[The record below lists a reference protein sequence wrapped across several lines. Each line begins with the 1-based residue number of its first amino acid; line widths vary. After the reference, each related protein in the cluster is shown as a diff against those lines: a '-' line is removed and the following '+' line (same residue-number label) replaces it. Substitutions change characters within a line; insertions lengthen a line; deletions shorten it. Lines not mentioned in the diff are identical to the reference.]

1 MTLHRTPIAVALA
14 AAALL
19 AAPAPHAAAA
29 PQDLATAL
37 PAATPANPASPDYD
51 GDGKADV
58 AITQIGDLE
67 YRFIHVRYGS
77 GGIADITHTDLG
89 VGGWDPGYALL
100 ARDLDR
106 DGFTDLVVSTQ
117 YASGVTI
124 HIIPGS
130 ATGLQVA
137 DKHSVTL
144 PLREGDDYVR
154 SDAYVRSMAL
164 VESPVRRLAV
174 ATSIHWEDSKGVHDA
189 EGVQLLNLSSAGV
202 PTGSPSK
209 LKPGSGKIPKLVKG
223 AGFGFAMDS
232 WGSQLF
238 IGAPDAKVNGKA
250 EAGAVLAVTL
260 DSAGVKSVKT
270 ITQATKSVTGA
281 VDKYDYFG
289 RALAARDGYLVVGT
303 PGDTVG
309 KVKRTGS
316 IQVFSLSKGKVT
328 PIKRISQNSAGIPGK
343 DERYDWFG
351 SHVAI
356 GQACKGVPAVLVGAP
371 SESITWGHEADGSA
385 WLIPLKKVK
394 GCAASQLYEGH
405 GLPGKPG
412 ERGIGDIVAFVRD
425 AGATSDDLVIG
436 GGGSVSQG
444 PVGRFF
450 KLSGTTGKVLYTEDG
465 LFDTAAGR

>member
-1 MTLHRTPIAVALA
+1 MHRPGRVLATLATSLLLAPIAPAMIA
-14 AAALL
+14 PSAQ
-19 AAPAPHAAAA
+19 AAPM
-29 PQDLATAL
+29 
-37 PAATPANPASPDYD
+37 PAATPASPASPDYD

-58 AITQIGDLE
+58 AITEIGDLE

-77 GGIADITHTDLG
+77 GSIANITHADLG
-89 VGGWDPGYALL
+89 VGGYEIGYALL
-100 ARDLDR
+100 ARDLDG

-117 YASGVTI
+117 YASGVKI

-130 ATGLQVA
+130 ATGLKVA
-137 DKHSVTL
+137 ERHSVTL
-144 PLREGDDYVR
+144 PLREGD
-154 SDAYVRSMAL
+154 AYVRSLAL

-174 ATSIHWEDSKGVHDA
+174 ATSVYWEDSKGTHYE
-189 EGVQLLNLSSAGV
+189 EGVQLLTLSSAGV
-202 PTGSPSK
+202 PTGSPIK

-223 AGFGFAMDS
+223 GSFGFAMDS

-260 DSAGVKSVKT
+260 DSAGVKSVTT
-270 ITQATKSVTGA
+270 ITQSTKSVAGA

-316 IQVFSLSKGKVT
+316 IQIFSLSKGKVT
-328 PIKRISQNSAGIPGK
+328 PIKRISQNSPGIPGK

-351 SHVAI
+351 SHLAI
-356 GQACKGVPAVLVGAP
+356 GTACKGVPAVLVGAP
-371 SESITWGHEADGSA
+371 GEGITKGHEGDGSA

-425 AGATSDDLVIG
+425 AGATTDDLVIG
-436 GGGSVSQG
+436 GGGSVSEG

-450 KLSGTTGKVLYTEDG
+450 KLSGTTGKALFTEDG

>member
-106 DGFTDLVVSTQ
+106 DGFTDLIVSTQ

-137 DKHSVTL
+137 GKHSVTL

-202 PTGSPSK
+202 PTGSPIK

-281 VDKYDYFG
+281 VGKYDHFG
-289 RALAARDGYLVVGT
+289 AGLAARDGYLVVGT
-303 PGDTVG
+303 PGDDVG
-309 KVKRTGS
+309 SIKSTGS
-316 IQVFSLSKGKVT
+316 IQVFSLSKGA
-328 PIKRISQNSAGIPGK
+328 IKPLQRISQASPGVPGK
-343 DERYDWFG
+343 AERGDGFG
-351 SHVAI
+351 YGVAI
-356 GQACKGVPAVLVGAP
+356 GTRCGGVPVVLVGGP
-371 SESITWGHEADGSA
+371 SEAIVHDEADGSA
-385 WLIPLKKVK
+385 WLVPLRKAK
-394 GCAASQLYEGH
+394 GCSASQIYEGH
-405 GLPGKPG
+405 GLPGKPYFH
-412 ERGIGDIVAFVRD
+412 GIGGIVAFVRD
-425 AGATSDDLVIG
+425 RGMANDDLVIG
-436 GGGSVSQG
+436 GYGYSTEQPGRLFWVSAE
-444 PVGRFF
+444 
-450 KLSGTTGKVLYTEDG
+450 TGKVLVTLDG
-465 LFDTAAGR
+465 EFGHVAGR

>member
-19 AAPAPHAAAA
+19 ATPTPQAAAA
-29 PQDLATAL
+29 PQDVATAL

-51 GDGKADV
+51 GDGKADLAV
-58 AITQIGDLE
+58 RLMSMHDAFPWYSWDIQ
-67 YRFIHVRYGS
+67 VRYGS
-77 GGIADITHTDLG
+77 GSSAEVTHTDLG
-89 VGGWDPGYALL
+89 VGGYEIDHALL

-106 DGFTDLVVSTQ
+106 DGFTDLVVPTR
-117 YASGVTI
+117 YASGVKI

-130 ATGLQVA
+130 AAGLQVA

-144 PLREGDDYVR
+144 PLREGDTSVT
-154 SDAYVRSMAL
+154 SLAL

-174 ATSIHWEDSKGVHDA
+174 ATSIYWEDSKGGHFE

-281 VDKYDYFG
+281 VGKYDHFG
-289 RALAARDGYLVVGT
+289 AGLAARDGYLVVGT
-303 PGDTVG
+303 PGDDVG
-309 KVKRTGS
+309 SIKSTGS
-316 IQVFSLSKGKVT
+316 IQVFSLSKGA
-328 PIKRISQNSAGIPGK
+328 IKPLQRISQASPGVPGK
-343 DERYDWFG
+343 AERGDGFG
-351 SHVAI
+351 YGVAI
-356 GQACKGVPAVLVGAP
+356 GTRCGGVPVVLVGGP
-371 SESITWGHEADGSA
+371 SEAIVHDEADGSA
-385 WLIPLKKVK
+385 WLVPLRKAK
-394 GCAASQLYEGH
+394 GCSASQIYEGH
-405 GLPGKPG
+405 GLPGKPYFH
-412 ERGIGDIVAFVRD
+412 GIGGIVAFVRD
-425 AGATSDDLVIG
+425 RGMANDDLVIG
-436 GGGSVSQG
+436 GYGYSTEQPGRLFWVSAE
-444 PVGRFF
+444 
-450 KLSGTTGKVLYTEDG
+450 TGKVLVTLDG
-465 LFDTAAGR
+465 EFGHVAGR